1 MWPRTPRF
9 RHFRAIYVVFINGA
23 KYIAAS
29 NVFYGTGG
37 GSRRIRDISMDRRLA
52 PANGLRMISFEQ
64 ARRNMVDNQ
73 LRPNKVTDS
82 RVIDAMLSVEREKF
96 APEDLRG
103 VAYVD
108 EDIPV
113 GKGRV
118 LMEPMVLARLLQA
131 AEIGAGDVVLDIG
144 AGTGYT
150 AAVCARLAATVV
162 AIESDSR
169 LHRDATRILSE
180 LGIDNAVTVEAPLL
194 EGYPQQA
201 PYDVIVFS
209 GAVEEIPEHILSQLA
224 VGGRLVAVVARPG
237 SAPAARLARN
247 CAGTIAFVTLF
258 DASVP
263 CLPGFERKPDFV
275 F

>member
-1 MWPRTPRF
+1 
-9 RHFRAIYVVFINGA
+9 
-23 KYIAAS
+23 
-29 NVFYGTGG
+29 
-37 GSRRIRDISMDRRLA
+37 
-52 PANGLRMISFEQ
+52 MISLEQ

-82 RVIDAMLSVEREKF
+82 RVIDAMLYIPREKF
-96 APEDLRG
+96 APEDMRG

-113 GKGRV
+113 GQDRV

-131 AEIGAGDVVLDIG
+131 AEIGAEDVVLDIG
-144 AGTGYT
+144 GGTGYT
-150 AAVCARLAATVV
+150 AAICARLAATVV
-162 AIESDSR
+162 TIESDGR
-169 LHRDATRILSE
+169 LYRDATRVLAE
-180 LGIDNAVTVEAPLL
+180 LGFDNAVTIRAPLK

-224 VGGRLVAVVARPG
+224 IGGRLVAVVARPG

-263 CLPGFERKPDFV
+263 CLPGFEREPGFV